1 MQSDLFTTT
10 PPLSFAAPR
19 SRRHDPSTSK
29 AAAESMHGEASEH
42 HELILAVLNDHE
54 GLTATEIGCR
64 CKLSSVQVARRMKEL
79 ERLGLA
85 ETTGETRRTE
95 AGRQA
100 RVWRVC

>member
-1 MQSDLFTTT
+1 MPDLFTW
-10 PPLSFAAPR
+10 AASPR
-19 SRRHDPSTSK
+19 ARQSDPATSH
-29 AAAESMHGEASEH
+29 AAAESMQGEASEH

-85 ETTGETRRTE
+85 ETTGETRRTQS
-95 AGRQA
+95 GRMA